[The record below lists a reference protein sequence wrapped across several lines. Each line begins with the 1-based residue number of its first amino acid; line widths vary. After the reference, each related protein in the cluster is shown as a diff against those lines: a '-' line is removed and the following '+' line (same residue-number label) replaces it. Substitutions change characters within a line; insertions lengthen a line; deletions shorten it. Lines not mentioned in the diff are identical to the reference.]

1 MSPRRFSPLLPS
13 AAALAVSLALAGG
26 LRAQTPAAGANTPD
40 VGQAAPDFSLVGAT
54 RYGVLR
60 DPVKLSDLRGK
71 TVVLA
76 FFARARTK
84 G

>member
-1 MSPRRFSPLLPS
+1 MPVRSTILR
-13 AAALAVSLALAGG
+13 AAAGLALA
-26 LRAQTPAAGANTPD
+26 AVVTPAAAQQAAPVAAPAGPA
-40 VGQAAPDFSLVGAT
+40 VGEMAPDFSFAGAT

-60 DPVKLSDLRGK
+60 DKLRLSDLRGS